1 MSHAHSHHDV
11 AVDATVTELPDCM
24 VKLDCEVSTGA
35 FRHAIEHAAADFGK
49 SIKVPG
55 FRKGKVPVQMVIAR
69 VGREAVLDEAIRT
82 HIGAWY
88 AEAIAVAEIEPVGDP
103 KIELGEIPADDNG
116 TLPFTVEVGVTP
128 TAKLGKYLDLE
139 VEKEEI
145 SVSDERVDAEVERMR
160 EQVGRLEPST
170 DPAADGA
177 TLVINY
183 AGSVD
188 GEAFEGGTASD
199 QTVEL
204 GEGRFIPGFEEGLT
218 GATAGETRKI
228 DVTFPED
235 YPAEHLAGKDA
246 VFEIEV
252 TEVRVKRL
260 PDLDDSFAAE
270 VGYDTLAEMRDDIR
284 SRMTEAEERRIG
296 AAFREACIDAVAAN
310 ADIPL
315 PEPIV
320 AARASELWERTLRSL
335 AQQGIS
341 REAYLGIAGKSEDE
355 IVQEAHPDAKRS
367 LQREAVIEAIVEAE
381 GIEPSD
387 EDLEGA
393 LEHSAQHEGVTP
405 AELLAILREDGR
417 IKQLVRELSARKAV
431 DLVEERAKPVPA
443 KSA

>member
-1 MSHAHSHHDV
+1 MSHSHSHHDV
-11 AVDATVTELPDCM
+11 AVEATVTELPDCI

-35 FRHAIEHAAADFGK
+35 FRHAIEHAASDFGK

-55 FRKGKVPVQMVIAR
+55 FRKGKVPAAMVIAR
-69 VGREAVLDEAIRT
+69 VGREAVIDEAIRT
-82 HIGAWY
+82 HLGAWY
-88 AEAIAVAEIEPVGDP
+88 AEAIAVSEVEPVGDP
-103 KIELGEIPADDNG
+103 KIEIGDIPADDNG

-128 TAKLGKYLDLE
+128 TAKLGKYLELE

-145 SVSDERVDAEVERMR
+145 DVSDERVDAEVERMR

-170 DPAADGA
+170 EPAGEGA
-177 TLVINY
+177 TLMINY

-188 GEAFEGGTASD
+188 GEAFDGGTASG

-204 GEGRFIPGFEEGLT
+204 GAGRFIPGFEEGLT

-270 VGYDTLAEMRDDIR
+270 VGYDTLDEMRDDIR

-296 AAFREACIDAVAAN
+296 AAFREACIDAVADN

-315 PEPIV
+315 PDAIV
-320 AARASELWERTLRSL
+320 AGRASELWERTLRSL

-355 IVQEAHPDAKRS
+355 ILQEAHPDAQRS
-367 LQREAVIEAIVEAE
+367 LKREAVIEAIVEAE

-393 LEHSAQHEGVTP
+393 LEHSAEHEGVTP

-417 IKQLVRELSARKAV
+417 VKQLVRELSARKAV